1 MANKTMKLFAGLS
14 SLILVGSTLAACTDS
29 SNYSSTTSSSAP
41 PNVDGCKEWEWDN
54 KNQEWYCDDESF
66 ARQNGVTS
74 GSRVYYYGGMVH
86 PTSIRHS
93 NGITNSNSY
102 KNNSSK
108 SNTSKSNTSK
118 NNSTKSNST
127 KSGNLGGGTQGGKPT
142 GG

>member
-1 MANKTMKLFAGLS
+1 MANKTMKLFSGLS
-14 SLILVGSTLAACTDS
+14 SLILVGSTLAACGNS
-29 SNYSSTTSSSAP
+29 SNYSSNTSSSP

-54 KNQEWYCDDESF
+54 KNQEWYCDDEGF
-66 ARQNGVTS
+66 AKQNGVTS

-93 NGITNSNSY
+93 NGITNSNSFKSNSSSNSKSNAS

-108 SNTSKSNTSK
+108 SNSI
-118 NNSTKSNST
+118 
-127 KSGNLGGGTQGGKPT
+127 KSGNFGGGTQGGKPT